1 MEDHRRRAQQALTSR
16 SAASRLDM
24 TQEGLRYRIRQG
36 TIKAVRIGSQYRV
49 PLDEIERLLG
59 AE

>member
-1 MEDHRRRAQQALTSR
+1 MKDHREEAQRALATR

-24 TQEGLRYRIRQG
+24 TQEGLRYRIRTGQ
-36 TIKAVRIGSQYRV
+36 IKAVRIGSQYRV
-49 PLDEIERLLG
+49 PLAEIERLLG